1 MTTGRR
7 DHNEGPLLDRL
18 VGSKS
23 AGSRRYLVFLIVIAT
38 AGWALA
44 SYDFNLLVTALPT
57 IQASLHLSQTE
68 VGLLAFLVY
77 AAMRSSASSSA
88 TAWAASAESRC
99 GSSRCGPPAPLCG
112 WADRRD

>member
-1 MTTGRR
+1 VTTGRR

-77 AAMRSSASSSA
+77 AAMLLISLLVGYGMGRFGRKPMWQLALRTSRSSLRLGRS
-88 TAWAASAESRC
+88 T
-99 GSSRCGPPAPLCG
+99 
-112 WADRRD
+112 